1 MSPVLVTGSAGF
13 IGNHVAQALLRR
25 GVPVVGLDNL
35 TPYYDVAL
43 KEARLAR
50 LRPFP
55 TFTEARVDLADRDA
69 VAALFAAH
77 GFTRVVH
84 LAAQAGVRY
93 SLEAPAAYIDSNLV
107 GFANLL
113 EGCRAA
119 ATAHLVYASTS
130 SVYGASTAMPFSP
143 HGGADH
149 PLTLYAA
156 TKRANEL
163 MAHSYSHLFRI
174 PVTGLRLFT
183 VYGPWGRPD
192 MALYKFAQAI
202 VEGRPI
208 EVYGEGRMRRDF
220 TYIDDVVT
228 AILDL
233 LDRPPAPDAAW
244 DAARPDP
251 ASSGAAPY
259 RLYNVGSDRPV
270 ELMRYV
276 RLLEEKLGMT
286 ADIRLLPIQPGDVPA
301 TWADIDDLARDI
313 GYAPATPVEV
323 GVERFVAWFREYHAS
338 RQPAA

>member
-13 IGNHVAQALLRR
+13 IGNHVALALLRL

-43 KEARLAR
+43 KEARLDR

-55 TFTEARVDLADRDA
+55 GFTEARIDLADRAA
-69 VAALFAAH
+69 VAALFHTHRFA
-77 GFTRVVH
+77 RVVH

-93 SLEAPAAYIDSNLV
+93 SLDHPAAYVDSNLV
-107 GFANLL
+107 GFANIL
-113 EGCRAA
+113 EGCRAGA
-119 ATAHLVYASTS
+119 VGHLVYASTS
-130 SVYGASTAMPFSP
+130 SAYGASTAMPFSP

-149 PLTLYAA
+149 PMTLYAA

-163 MAHSYSHLFRI
+163 MAHSYSHLFHI

-220 TYIDDVVT
+220 TYIDDVVS
-228 AILDL
+228 AILAL
-233 LDRPPAPDAAW
+233 LDRTPTVDTAW
-244 DAARPDP
+244 DAAKPDP
-251 ASSGAAPY
+251 ASSGVAPY

-270 ELMRYV
+270 DLMRYV

-313 GYAPATPVEV
+313 GYAPATSVEEGV
-323 GVERFVAWFREYHAS
+323 GRFVEWFRAYHAAQ
-338 RQPAA
+338 QPV

>member
-13 IGNHVAQALLRR
+13 IGNHVALALLQR
-25 GVPVVGLDNL
+25 GVAVVGLDNL

-50 LRPFP
+50 LRAFP
-55 TFTEARVDLADRDA
+55 GFTEARVDLADRAA
-69 VAALFAAH
+69 VATLFDTH
-77 GFTRVVH
+77 RFGRVVH

-93 SLEAPAAYIDSNLV
+93 SLEHPAAYVDSNLV
-107 GFANLL
+107 GFANVL
-113 EGCRAA
+113 EGCRAVA
-119 ATAHLVYASTS
+119 CAHLVYASTS

-149 PLTLYAA
+149 PMTLYAA

-174 PVTGLRLFT
+174 PMTGLRLFT

-220 TYIDDVVT
+220 TYIDDVVA
-228 AILDL
+228 AILAL
-233 LDRPPAPDAAW
+233 LDRPPAVDAAW
-244 DAARPDP
+244 TGTQPDP
-251 ASSGAAPY
+251 ASSGVAPY

-276 RLLEEKLGMT
+276 RLLEEKLGMA

-301 TWADIDDLARDI
+301 TWADIDDLAHDI
-313 GYAPATPVEV
+313 GYAPATPVEE
-323 GVERFVAWFREYHAS
+323 GVARFVAWFKEYS
-338 RQPAA
+338 AANQAG

>member
-13 IGNHVAQALLRR
+13 IGNHVALALLRQ

-50 LRPFP
+50 LRAFP
-55 TFTEARVDLADRDA
+55 GFTEARIDLANREA
-69 VAALFAAH
+69 VAALFGAH
-77 GFTRVVH
+77 RFTRVVH

-93 SLEAPAAYIDSNLV
+93 SLEHPAAYIDSNLV

-119 ATAHLVYASTS
+119 ATGHLVYASTS
-130 SVYGASTAMPFSP
+130 SVYGANTNMPFSP
-143 HGGADH
+143 HAGADH

-174 PVTGLRLFT
+174 PVTGVRLFT

-192 MALYKFAQAI
+192 MALFKFAEAI
-202 VEGRPI
+202 VQGRPI
-208 EVYGEGRMRRDF
+208 DVYGEGRMQRDF
-220 TYIDDVVT
+220 TYVDDVVT
-228 AILDL
+228 AILGL
-233 LDRPPAPDAAW
+233 LDRPPVPDAAW
-244 DAARPDP
+244 SGDRPDP
-251 ASSGAAPY
+251 ASSGVAPY

-270 ELMRYV
+270 DLMRYV
-276 RLLEEKLGMT
+276 RLLEEKLGLT

-301 TWADIDDLARDI
+301 TWADIDDLARDV

-323 GVERFVAWFREYHAS
+323 GVERFVDWFRTYQAG
-338 RQPAA
+338 RQPA

>member
-1 MSPVLVTGSAGF
+1 MSPVLITGSAGF
-13 IGNHVAQALLRR
+13 IGNHVALALLRQ

-43 KEARLAR
+43 KEARLDR

-55 TFTEARVDLADRDA
+55 GFTEARIDLADRA
-69 VAALFAAH
+69 SVAALFDSHRFA
-77 GFTRVVH
+77 RVVH

-93 SLEAPAAYIDSNLV
+93 SLDHPAAYVDSNLV
-107 GFANLL
+107 GFANIL

-119 ATAHLVYASTS
+119 AVAHLVYASTS
-130 SVYGASTAMPFSP
+130 SAYGASTAMPFSP

-163 MAHSYSHLFRI
+163 MAHSYSHLFHI

-220 TYIDDVVT
+220 TYIDDVVS
-228 AILDL
+228 AILGL
-233 LDRPPAPDAAW
+233 LDRVPTVDTAW
-244 DAARPDP
+244 DAAKPDP
-251 ASSGAAPY
+251 ASSGVAPY

-270 ELMRYV
+270 DLMRYV
-276 RLLEEKLGMT
+276 RLLEENLGMT

-313 GYAPATPVEV
+313 GYAPATPVEE
-323 GVERFVAWFREYHAS
+323 GVARFVAWFRAYHAAQ
-338 RQPAA
+338 QPG

>member
-1 MSPVLVTGSAGF
+1 M
-13 IGNHVAQALLRR
+13 
-25 GVPVVGLDNL
+25 
-35 TPYYDVAL
+35 
-43 KEARLAR
+43 
-50 LRPFP
+50 
-55 TFTEARVDLADRDA
+55 
-69 VAALFAAH
+69 
-77 GFTRVVH
+77 
-84 LAAQAGVRY
+84 
-93 SLEAPAAYIDSNLV
+93 
-107 GFANLL
+107 
-113 EGCRAA
+113 
-119 ATAHLVYASTS
+119 
-130 SVYGASTAMPFSP
+130 
-143 HGGADH
+143 
-149 PLTLYAA
+149 
-156 TKRANEL
+156 
-163 MAHSYSHLFRI
+163 
-174 PVTGLRLFT
+174 
-183 VYGPWGRPD
+183 
-192 MALYKFAQAI
+192 
-202 VEGRPI
+202 
-208 EVYGEGRMRRDF
+208 
-220 TYIDDVVT
+220 VT

>member
-13 IGNHVAQALLRR
+13 IGNHVALALLRE

-43 KEARLAR
+43 KQARLDR
-50 LRPFP
+50 LRSFP
-55 TFTEARVDLADRDA
+55 GFTEARIDLADRAA
-69 VAALFAAH
+69 VAALFGTH
-77 GFTRVVH
+77 RFTRVVH

-93 SLEAPAAYIDSNLV
+93 SLDHPAAYVDSNLV
-107 GFANLL
+107 GFANIL
-113 EGCRAA
+113 EGCRAGA
-119 ATAHLVYASTS
+119 VGHLVYASTS
-130 SVYGASTAMPFSP
+130 SAYGASTAMPFSP

-149 PLTLYAA
+149 PMTLYAA

-163 MAHSYSHLFRI
+163 MAHSYSHLFHI

-202 VEGRPI
+202 MEGRPI

-220 TYIDDVVT
+220 TYIDDVVS
-228 AILDL
+228 AILAL
-233 LDRPPAPDAAW
+233 LDRTPTVDTAW
-244 DAARPDP
+244 DAAKPDP
-251 ASSGAAPY
+251 ASSGVAPY

-270 ELMRYV
+270 DLMRYV

-313 GYAPATPVEV
+313 GYAPATSVEEGV
-323 GVERFVAWFREYHAS
+323 GRFVEWFRAYHAAQ
-338 RQPAA
+338 QPV